1 MVLRRDRDGV
11 LAVGQP
17 AHAWLCGQLARAWG
31 NARFGAVTPRDEVAL
46 GAEQHDVGMAAWD
59 LNPAFNPETGL
70 PQSFLEMAPEDN
82 VALWREGPVRLAS
95 QSRYAALLA
104 MMHGR
109 RLYERHDL
117 AGAPAARA
125 RAIRAFLE
133 EARAFEATM
142 LGALRADPAT
152 APFAAPERV
161 ERNSRLVWTWDSI
174 SLALLLDW
182 APTTLAAVPTA
193 DGATVDVAMEARGGT
208 EARLDPWPFPTPTP
222 VRLHCEGR
230 RLTGR
235 FTDPAALTEGL
246 ARAPWES
253 VSFTLVP
260 GAGV

>member
-1 MVLRRDRDGV
+1 MVLRHDRDGV

-59 LNPAFNPETGL
+59 LDPALNPETGL
-70 PQSFLEMAPEDN
+70 PQSFMEMAPEAN
-82 VALWREGPVRLAS
+82 AALWRRGPVRLVS

-117 AGAPAARA
+117 AAAPPARA
-125 RAIRAFLE
+125 RAIRVFLE
-133 EARAFEATM
+133 EAEAFESAMLAT
-142 LGALRADPAT
+142 LRADPHT
-152 APFAAPERV
+152 APFATPEHV
-161 ERNSRLVWTWDSI
+161 GRNSRLVWTWDSI

-182 APTTLAAVPTA
+182 APMTLAEVPTA

-235 FTDPAALTEGL
+235 FDSQTALARGL
-246 ARAPWES
+246 ADAPWES
-253 VSFTLVP
+253 VTFTLSP
-260 GAGV
+260 EAGV